1 MEKNDSVLEAEEPEM
16 TEVRRVEA
24 EDSPDDQSTETQPE
38 QLLDQS
44 TDTRPEQLLD
54 QSTETQPE
62 QLLDLIEIAHE
73 ETDVNEEEVADEE
86 VAEPEEIDPEVV
98 ELEEVGP
105 QEPEADPEREAMEIT
120 EQETTQEVDEVG
132 LENTGQDTSRDREER
147 PVPPPRR
154 STRECRKPDRFSDYV
169 MNGIQVGPYDV
180 KLQAISSLVT

>member
-1 MEKNDSVLEAEEPEM
+1 M

-24 EDSPDDQSTETQPE
+24 EESPEDQS
-38 QLLDQS
+38 
-44 TDTRPEQLLD
+44 R
-54 QSTETQPE
+54 ETQPE

-86 VAEPEEIDPEVV
+86 VAEPGEIDPEVV
-98 ELEEVGP
+98 ELGEVGP

-132 LENTGQDTSRDREER
+132 LENTGQDTSDREEK

-154 STRECRKPDRFSDYV
+154 STRDCGRPDRFSDYV

-180 KLQAISSLVT
+180 KLQAISSLVTSGALGSMDSNMSKKMLENILK

>member
-24 EDSPDDQSTETQPE
+24 EESPEDQSTETQ
-38 QLLDQS
+38 S
-44 TDTRPEQLLD
+44 
-54 QSTETQPE
+54 E

-73 ETDVNEEEVADEE
+73 ETDVNEEEVAEEE

-105 QEPEADPEREAMEIT
+105 HEPEADPEREAMEIT

-147 PVPPPRR
+147 PVPPSRR
-154 STRECRKPDRFSDYV
+154 STRECRRTDRFSDYV
-169 MNGIQVGPYDV
+169 MHGMQAGPYDV
-180 KLQAISSLVT
+180 KLQAISSLVTSGALGSMDSNMAKKILENILK